1 MGSMAQI
8 LKLIYNE
15 TCSPGKDM
23 KRAAPTGDSTAHE
36 RSCKVAR
43 TESAEDTSADEN
55 DKVSLTASDNLED
68 DVEELV
74 N

>member
-1 MGSMAQI
+1 
-8 LKLIYNE
+8 
-15 TCSPGKDM
+15 M